1 LKVANYDDLFV
12 RSGPKDTGVIPYP
25 GGPFWSP
32 DIIPYGTQPVQ
43 RPKEVFADF
52 GQDFGVNIRLR
63 EDNYIYARGLNNAP
77 GAASGKVYLYYT
89 DSSMIL
95 WPKMWAQ
102 HPIRTDQ
109 MKDFIDVSS
118 PVSGQNWIGDTPFRW
133 RPEAAPN
140 GHFCVISR
148 VETAAHPNP
157 VPDVVKISD
166 LAAFLCNNRGFAWRN
181 VASVMGTPPEL
192 SVPVVYDQGVEG
204 HYMYVILECSKL
216 PIGSSIA
223 FTCGTPGP
231 EPLLTLQKTNVTT
244 YPNFF
249 AGVMST
255 VPAGFSSNITYSFW
269 SNGLPVPAEASIG
282 LKAVYLTPV
291 GHPLHEAA
299 LPLESIR
306 GTDGFDV
313 GATVGPMR
321 GVVMGQFSTCFKGR

>member
-1 LKVANYDDLFV
+1 MVTYDDLFI
-12 RSGPKDTGVIPYP
+12 RSGLSDTGVVPYP
-25 GGPFWSP
+25 NSPFCSP
-32 DIIPYGTQPVQ
+32 DIIPYGSQPVQ
-43 RPKEVFADF
+43 HPKDTFANF

-77 GAASGKVYLYYT
+77 GAASGKAYLYYA
-89 DSSMIL
+89 DGSMIL

-102 HPIRTDQ
+102 HPILTDQ
-109 MKDFIDVSS
+109 KKDYIDISS
-118 PVSGQNWIGDTPFRW
+118 GATGQNWIADTPFRW
-133 RPEAAPN
+133 RPETAPN
-140 GHFCVISR
+140 DHFCIISR

-157 VPDVVKISD
+157 IPDIIKISD

-181 VASVMGTPPEL
+181 VTTVMGSPPEL
-192 SVPVVYDQGVEG
+192 NVPVLYEQGPEA

-231 EPLLTLQKTNVTT
+231 EPLLTLQKTNITT

-255 VPAGFSSNITYSFW
+255 VPAGFTSYVTYSFW
-269 SNGLPVPAEASIG
+269 SNNLPVPADASIG
-282 LKAVYLTPV
+282 LKAVYLTST

-306 GTDGFDV
+306 GTQGFDV
-313 GATVGPMR
+313 GATVGPTK
-321 GVVMGQFSTCFKGR
+321 GIVLGQFSTKFTGS